1 MPNPLKQLREYI
13 SSYCHFE
20 DKSIIR
26 PLSLWIAGTYVF
38 DAFDSYPYI
47 AINSRT
53 KRSGKTRLSELIG
66 FTCQTPLPVA
76 GATAPALFRA
86 VKDMKPTV
94 IWDEAEQLNSEA
106 TSLVRSFLNVG
117 YRKGQTIP
125 RATGEGITQWPTY
138 CPKVFVLIG
147 DVYDT
152 LRDRSIVVTM
162 KRCPEGVELKDF
174 RYEHAKAEGNEIGEA
189 IKLLCAEH
197 IERIVKSYES
207 ESIGFLTDRDAEIWR
222 AIFALA
228 RTIDTEE
235 TAKSNTILTRT
246 AVDVSTEKT
255 LPIRS
260 YAMQG
265 DAEQLAE
272 RESYARRLLRD
283 MLIVSK
289 GRKSISSADAI
300 KALKNIDA
308 SPWRVYRAE
317 SDDTAGAS
325 SLNSD
330 GLDQRSMST
339 LLAMF
344 NLRPKPFRN
353 AVTDNSKKAKTYKG
367 KGQNVARGYARKDI
381 ETAAKQQ
388 GVTV

>member
-1 MPNPLKQLREYI
+1 MNPLKKLREYL
-13 SSYCHFE
+13 SDYCHFE
-20 DKSIIR
+20 DKSIVR
-26 PLSLWIAGTYVF
+26 PLSLWVAGTYIF

-106 TSLVRSFLNVG
+106 ASLVRSFLNVG

-174 RYEHAKAEGNEIGEA
+174 RYEHAKIEGNEIGEA
-189 IKLLCAEH
+189 IKLLVAENL
-197 IERIVKSYES
+197 EAIVKSYES
-207 ESIGFLTDRDAEIWR
+207 ENVKFLTDRDAEIWR
-222 AIFALA
+222 AIFALSRVIDVDSKSE
-228 RTIDTEE
+228 RT
-235 TAKSNTILTRT
+235 LTRT
-246 AVDVSTEKT
+246 AVDTSTEKT
-255 LPIRS
+255 LPSRS
-260 YAMQG
+260 YAMQA

-272 RESYARRLLRD
+272 RESYARRLLHD
-283 MLIVSK
+283 MLIITK
-289 GRKSISSADAI
+289 GRKGISSADAL
-300 KALKNIDA
+300 KALKLIDVA
-308 SPWRVYRAE
+308 PWRVYRAD
-317 SDDTAGAS
+317 SDDAMGG
-325 SLNSD
+325 LLGNE
-330 GLDQRSMST
+330 GLDQRSMAT

-344 NLRPKPFRN
+344 NVHPKPFRN
-353 AVTDNSKKAKTYKG
+353 AVTDNSKQAKTYKG
-367 KGQNVARGYARKDI
+367 KGQNIARGYTRKDI

-388 GVTV
+388 EVTV